1 MIEFEVKERVMAIGE
16 KKGQTVYYAAPKT
29 QQRVTPR
36 QLEDEIVRATSL
48 ARGDVRNALTTLAE
62 FVNTSLQR
70 GASVDLADL
79 GSVKVTIGAQ
89 MMDTPEEVT
98 AATLKT
104 PAIRF
109 FPKQEMLNA
118 AKMVKVK
125 VVNQYTKKVTDNDP
139 ETQE

>member
-62 FVNTSLQR
+62 FVNSSLQR